1 MYAIYRQNKWLQ
13 RTQSY
18 LLQFVVIDDVLVGR
32 ARLRERVQLVHVVHV
47 APQRCQVRLPW
58 EWGKETVQSLGLTE
72 NWDWFKTARGIT

>member
-1 MYAIYRQNKWLQ
+1 MWLQ

-47 APQRCQVRLPW
+47 APQRCQVRLQW
-58 EWGKETVQSLGLTE
+58 EWAKKTVQSLFLTDYL
-72 NWDWFKTARGIT
+72 DWVDA